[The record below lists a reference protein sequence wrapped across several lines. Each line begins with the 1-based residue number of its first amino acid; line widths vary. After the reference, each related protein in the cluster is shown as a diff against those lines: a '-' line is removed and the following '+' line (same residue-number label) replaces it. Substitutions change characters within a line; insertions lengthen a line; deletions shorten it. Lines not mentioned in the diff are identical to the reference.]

1 MRLGVIAGGV
11 VLVVLLLAGGYY
23 FFVYEGTAEKTGET
37 TAVSEPAKKAEPE
50 ATTPA
55 EETED
60 RSVPTFSVVRVEK
73 DGSTV
78 AAGRALPGAKVQV
91 KANGEVVA
99 TATADENG
107 EWVAILDKPLKPGD
121 IQITLTAKNPDDT
134 EKSSIQVVSVSVP
147 ASGDEKALVV
157 MSEPGKASKVLQG
170 PGVASASG
178 DLVLE
183 TVDYDE
189 NGNVIISGSARP
201 GATVRVYAGA
211 NALGEAVA
219 GDDGHWELRPSVEIK
234 PGKYAMRVDQIGA
247 DGKVTARVEVPF
259 QRGKPEDVVAAL
271 KDGKVVIQPGNNLWN
286 IARKLYG
293 SGFRYTVIYRANKG
307 QIRDPNLIYP
317 GQIFDTP
324 GAAPSSAGLS
334 TP

>member
-11 VLVVLLLAGGYY
+11 VLAVLLLAGGYY
-23 FFVYEGTAEKTGET
+23 FFFYESAAEKPAEA
-37 TAVSEPAKKAEPE
+37 TAVTEPAGKTPE
-50 ATTPA
+50 ETAPA
-55 EETED
+55 EAAKD
-60 RSVPTFSVVRVEK
+60 LSVPTFSVVRVEK

-78 AAGRALPGAKVQV
+78 AAGRALPGAEVQL

-99 TATADENG
+99 TVTADENG
-107 EWVAILDKPLKPGD
+107 EWAAVLDKPLKPGD
-121 IQITLTAKNPDDT
+121 IQITLTAKNPDGS
-134 EKSSIQVVSVSVP
+134 EKNSVQVVSVSVP
-147 ASGDEKALVV
+147 KAGNEQALVV

-170 PGVASASG
+170 PGVASTSG
-178 DLVLE
+178 ELVLE

-189 NGNVIISGSARP
+189 NGNLIISGRAKP
-201 GATVRVYAGA
+201 GATVRIYAGA

-219 GDDGHWELRPSVEIK
+219 GDDGRWELRPSVELA
-234 PGKYAMRVDQIGA
+234 PGKYALRVDQIGS
-247 DGKVTARVEVPF
+247 DGKVSARVEVPF
-259 QRGKPEDVVAAL
+259 QRSKPEDVVAAL

-293 SGFRYTVIYRANKG
+293 SGFRYTVIYKANKG

-324 GAAPSSAGLS
+324 GAAPSTAGLP